1 MSYLKQKFRN
11 IKKFPDWIFLP
22 IVGLMY
28 FYKLLMRRRYDD
40 RIGVPNQPNP
50 PGIAVTWHNRLMFF
64 PLMFP
69 RKLRKCTSAVI
80 SASRDGQYVAD
91 LVNWLGIE
99 SIRGS
104 SSRKGMSAVN
114 GAVRA
119 LEAKRYVAFT
129 PDGPRGPL
137 YHMSSGPIYL
147 ASRFQIPVYPV
158 SINYSSFWELKSW
171 DRFQIPKPFSKVTL
185 VIGEPIH
192 IPPELTPEQAEHWRV
207 VVENKLKD
215 IAEVRDV

>member
-40 RIGVPNQPNP
+40 RIGVLNQPNP

>member
-1 MSYLKQKFRN
+1 MGYFKQKFRN

-28 FYKLLMRRRYDD
+28 FYKLLMRKRYDD
-40 RIGVPNQPNP
+40 RIGVLKNPNP

-69 RKLRKCTSAVI
+69 KRLRRCTSAVI

-91 LVNWLGIE
+91 LVHWMGIE

-104 SSRKGMSAVN
+104 SSKKGLNAEN

-119 LEAKRYVAFT
+119 LEANRYVAFT
-129 PDGPRGPL
+129 PDGPRGPR

-147 ASRFQIPVYPV
+147 ASRFQVPVYPLA
-158 SINYSSFWELKSW
+158 INYSSYWELKSW
-171 DRFQIPKPFSKVTL
+171 DRFQIPKPFAKVTL
-185 VIGEPIH
+185 VIGEGIH
-192 IPPELTPEQAEHWRV
+192 IPPDLSPEDVEHWRQ
-207 VVENKLKD
+207 VVEQKLK
-215 IAEVRDV
+215 EVSGVNEA

>member
-1 MSYLKQKFRN
+1 MGYFKQKFRN

-28 FYKLLMRRRYDD
+28 FYKLLMRKRYDD
-40 RIGVPNQPNP
+40 RIGVLKNPNP

-69 RKLRKCTSAVI
+69 KRLRRCTSAVI

-91 LVNWLGIE
+91 LVHWMGIE

-104 SSRKGMSAVN
+104 SSKKGLNAVN

-119 LEAKRYVAFT
+119 LEANRYVAFT
-129 PDGPRGPL
+129 PDGPRGPR

-147 ASRFQIPVYPV
+147 ASRFQV
-158 SINYSSFWELKSW
+158 
-171 DRFQIPKPFSKVTL
+171 
-185 VIGEPIH
+185 H
-192 IPPELTPEQAEHWRV
+192 
-207 VVENKLKD
+207 
-215 IAEVRDV
+215 

>member
-1 MSYLKQKFRN
+1 MGYFKQKFRN

-28 FYKLLMRRRYDD
+28 FYKLLMRKWYDD
-40 RIGVPNQPNP
+40 RIGVLKNPNP

-69 RKLRKCTSAVI
+69 KRLRRCTSAVI

-91 LVNWLGIE
+91 LVHWMGIE

-104 SSRKGMSAVN
+104 SSKKGLNAVN

-119 LEAKRYVAFT
+119 LEANRYVAFT
-129 PDGPRGPL
+129 PDGPRGPR

-147 ASRFQIPVYPV
+147 ASRFQVPVYPLA
-158 SINYSSFWELKSW
+158 INYSSYWELKSW
-171 DRFQIPKPFSKVTL
+171 DRFQIPKPFAKVTL
-185 VIGEPIH
+185 VIGEGIH
-192 IPPELTPEQAEHWRV
+192 IPPDLSPEDAEHWRQ
-207 VVENKLKD
+207 VVEQKLK
-215 IAEVRDV
+215 EVSGVNEA

>member
-40 RIGVPNQPNP
+40 RIGVLNQPNP

-91 LVNWLGIE
+91 LVHWMGIE

-104 SSRKGMSAVN
+104 SSRKGMNAVN

-129 PDGPRGPL
+129 PDGPRGPR

-147 ASRFQIPVYPV
+147 ASRFQVPVYPITV
-158 SINYSSFWELKSW
+158 NYSSYWELKSW
-171 DRFQIPKPFSKVTL
+171 DRFQIPKPFAKVTL
-185 VIGEPIH
+185 VISEPIF
-192 IPPELTPEQAEHWRV
+192 IPQDLNTEEAEHWRLI
-207 VVENKLKD
+207 VENKLKEV
-215 IAEVRDV
+215 AEVKES

>member
-1 MSYLKQKFRN
+1 MGYFKQKFRN

-28 FYKLLMRRRYDD
+28 FYKLLMRKRYND
-40 RIGVPNQPNP
+40 RIGVLKNPNP

-69 RKLRKCTSAVI
+69 KRLRRCTSAVI

-91 LVNWLGIE
+91 LVHWMGIE

-104 SSRKGMSAVN
+104 SSKKGLNAVN

-119 LEAKRYVAFT
+119 LEANRYVAFT
-129 PDGPRGPL
+129 PDGPRGPR

-147 ASRFQIPVYPV
+147 ASRFQVPVYPLA
-158 SINYSSFWELKSW
+158 INYSSYWELKSW
-171 DRFQIPKPFSKVTL
+171 DRFQIPKPFAKVTL
-185 VIGEPIH
+185 VIGEGIH
-192 IPPELTPEQAEHWRV
+192 IPPDLSPEDAEHWRQ
-207 VVENKLKD
+207 VVEQKLK
-215 IAEVRDV
+215 EVSGVNEA

>member
-1 MSYLKQKFRN
+1 MGFFKKKFRD

-28 FYKLLMRRRYDD
+28 FYKLLMRKRYID
-40 RIGVPNQPNP
+40 REGVMKQPNP

-69 RKLRKCTSAVI
+69 KKLRSCTSAVI

-91 LVNWLGIE
+91 LVHWMGIG

-104 SSRKGMSAVN
+104 SSKKGMNAVN

-119 LEAKRYVAFT
+119 LESGRYVAFT
-129 PDGPRGPL
+129 PDGPRGPR
-137 YHMSSGPIYL
+137 YHMSNGPIYL
-147 ASRFQIPVYPV
+147 ASRFQVPVYPV
-158 SINYSSFWELKSW
+158 AINYSSYWELKSW
-171 DRFQIPKPFSKVTL
+171 DRFQIPKPFAKVTL
-185 VIGEPIH
+185 VIGEKIH
-192 IPPELTPEQAEHWRV
+192 IPSNLTEEEVEHWRV
-207 VVENKLKD
+207 VVENKLKEV
-215 IAEVRDV
+215 AEVKES